1 MTKHKFGGQLMDLA
15 GFSAIMDKDGVK
27 VWKNVASVS
36 YLKGVRLEL
45 SLGFNEAFK
54 WFEKEFSLSEW

>member
-1 MTKHKFGGQLMDLA
+1 MDLA
-15 GFSAIMDKDGVK
+15 SFSGITDKNGDK

-54 WFEKEFSLSEW
+54 